1 MFETLKINKNKQTL
15 ISLLFTILKL
25 IAMLVFDHSNW
36 EIQLSEVFLIVYL
49 VTLLPNISSNII

>member
-15 ISLLFTILKL
+15 ISLLFTILKR